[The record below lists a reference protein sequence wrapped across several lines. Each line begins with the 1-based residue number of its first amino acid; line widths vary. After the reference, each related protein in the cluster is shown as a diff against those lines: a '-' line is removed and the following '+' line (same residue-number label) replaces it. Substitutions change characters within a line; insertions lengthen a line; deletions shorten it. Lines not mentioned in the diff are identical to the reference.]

1 MGAPEKAAAR
11 FFAALLKNSAAPG
24 AISARLPSEF
34 PTVGVR
40 KAWSMLRGTGSQYAD
55 PSGIG
60 PDGLPSW
67 GATYLKSH
75 RSGQKRARHPHCCG
89 CRANTW
95 RRPTLTGPVV
105 PIPSALQRF
114 TSGFGMGP
122 GGSTALWPPEGGP
135 GRRFLDSGP
144 GLWLSETPWFQRM
157 LAVFGCCQWAHRP
170 LSDIHTENPSFFNLN
185 SSTEP
190 NAVT

>member
-1 MGAPEKAAAR
+1 MLPWTRTIPKSGSDPLR
-11 FFAALLKNSAAPG
+11 TYSFAGGQPPSRCHPG
-24 AISARLPSEF
+24 
-34 PTVGVR
+34 
-40 KAWSMLRGTGSQYAD
+40 K
-55 PSGIG
+55 
-60 PDGLPSW
+60 
-67 GATYLKSH
+67 
-75 RSGQKRARHPHCCG
+75 KRARHPHCCG

-157 LAVFGCCQWAHRP
+157 LAVVFGCCRRAVARSLTSTRRIHLSSTSIRP
-170 LSDIHTENPSFFNLN
+170 LNR
-185 SSTEP
+185 
-190 NAVT
+190 AAA

>member
-1 MGAPEKAAAR
+1 MLPWTRTIPKSGSDPLR
-11 FFAALLKNSAAPG
+11 TYSFAGGQPPSRCHPG
-24 AISARLPSEF
+24 
-34 PTVGVR
+34 
-40 KAWSMLRGTGSQYAD
+40 K
-55 PSGIG
+55 
-60 PDGLPSW
+60 
-67 GATYLKSH
+67 
-75 RSGQKRARHPHCCG
+75 KRARHPHCCG